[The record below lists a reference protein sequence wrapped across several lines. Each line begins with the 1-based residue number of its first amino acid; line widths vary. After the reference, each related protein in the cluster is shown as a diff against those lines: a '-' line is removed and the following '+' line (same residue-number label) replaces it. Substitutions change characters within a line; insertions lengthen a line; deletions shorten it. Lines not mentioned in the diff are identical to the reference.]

1 MHDLSLYVLEM
12 IENSLR
18 AGASRVAVRVWI
30 EPPRDELS
38 IAVEDDGPG
47 LEVSP
52 EQATDP
58 FFTTKSGKKTGLG
71 LPLFREAAEAAGG
84 HLTMRRSAEL
94 GGLAIEAVMRL
105 SHVDRPPLGDMVQTV
120 AVMAATNPEASLSL
134 EVGAGPDTCLAPGV
148 ELAAGAPAAAR
159 CVAILAT
166 ADAHPVDPAAPEA
179 GATLQRARRP
189 VAGAGADTTTDPTP
203 AVTDTVDLRQLTKE
217 RGMTEVLQQCSCE
230 EATEE
235 ELLARLDEVIA
246 GYKDKPGALIPVLQ
260 LAQGIFGYLP
270 EVALKHIALKLGKPY
285 SEVAGVVGFYS
296 FFSTVP
302 RGKHVIRVCLGT
314 ACYVRGGVNVL
325 DALKK
330 DLAIDVGGTTED
342 RQFSLEVGRC
352 FGACGLAPVI
362 MIDDDVHH
370 RVKPKRV
377 GAILDQYADDAA
389 AAERS
394 A

>member
-1 MHDLSLYVLEM
+1 MHDLSLYLLEM

-18 AGASRVAVRVWI
+18 AGADRVAVQVWL
-30 EPPRDELS
+30 EEPRDQLT

-47 LEVSP
+47 FAVNP
-52 EQATDP
+52 EQAADP
-58 FFTTKSGKKTGLG
+58 FFTTKAGKKTGLG
-71 LPLFREAAEAAGG
+71 LSLFREAAEAAGG
-84 HLTMRRSAEL
+84 HLTMHRSAKL
-94 GGLAIEAVMRL
+94 GGAAIEAVMSL
-105 SHVDRPPLGDMVQTV
+105 SHVDRPPLGDVVETV
-120 AVMAATNPEASLSL
+120 AVMAATSPEATITL
-134 EVGAGPDTCLAPGV
+134 EVGAGAESCAATGA
-148 ELAAGAPAAAR
+148 ELARGGPAAAR
-159 CVAILAT
+159 CAAILAA
-166 ADAHPVDPAAPEA
+166 ADAAPAAAPDH
-179 GATLQRARRP
+179 GRAEWP
-189 VAGAGADTTTDPTP
+189 QTAPPTP
-203 AVTDTVDLRQLTKE
+203 RPQGAAVRRNDSDSDRHCGLATAEKE

-246 GYKDKPGALIPVLQ
+246 GYKDKPGSLIPVLQ

-270 EVALKHIALKLGKPY
+270 EVALKHVALKLGKPY

-314 ACYVRGGVNVL
+314 ACYVRGGVAVL
-325 DALKK
+325 DALRK
-330 DLAIDVGGTTED
+330 DLAIDVGGTTDD
-342 RQFSLEVGRC
+342 RNFSLEVGRC

-370 RVKPKRV
+370 RVKPKRI
-377 GAILDQYADDAA
+377 GAILDQYAPEAA